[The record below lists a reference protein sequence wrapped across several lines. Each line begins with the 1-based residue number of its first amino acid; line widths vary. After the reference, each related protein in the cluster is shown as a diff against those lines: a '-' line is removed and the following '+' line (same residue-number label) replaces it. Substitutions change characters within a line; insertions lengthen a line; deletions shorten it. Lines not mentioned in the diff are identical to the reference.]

1 MLQIHILFY
10 LITLCSLNSNDKNF
24 FLKEKEVFH
33 KLANDRLIEKTELT
47 SETIFNDLVYYS
59 KLMSRKRFLILM
71 KSRTKL
77 FEKTKT
83 VNMKLE
89 KAKKYQFVFK
99 LTIKETKCRKSAKK
113 CTTKY

>member
-1 MLQIHILFY
+1 
-10 LITLCSLNSNDKNF
+10 
-24 FLKEKEVFH
+24 
-33 KLANDRLIEKTELT
+33 
-47 SETIFNDLVYYS
+47 
-59 KLMSRKRFLILM
+59 M

-99 LTIKETKCRKSAKK
+99 LTIEETKCKKSAKK
-113 CTTKY
+113 CNTKY